1 MINVGIE
8 QIGNDIPLYDKVRGK
23 AVFLALCGEDRS
35 NSTIIVS
42 SPSKFLVPLGDP
54 TPEWLKT
61 IAEAI
66 SFAEKNGNKT
76 AKILIQGNKI
86 GVYSVEE

>member
-8 QIGNDIPLYDKVRGK
+8 QIGNDLPLYDKVPGK
-23 AVFLALCGEDRS
+23 SVILAMCDEDRY
-35 NSTIIVS
+35 NSAVIVS
-42 SPSKFLVPLGDP
+42 IASKFLVPLGEP

-66 SFAEKNGNKT
+66 SVAEKNGNKT

-86 GVYSVEE
+86 GVYSV